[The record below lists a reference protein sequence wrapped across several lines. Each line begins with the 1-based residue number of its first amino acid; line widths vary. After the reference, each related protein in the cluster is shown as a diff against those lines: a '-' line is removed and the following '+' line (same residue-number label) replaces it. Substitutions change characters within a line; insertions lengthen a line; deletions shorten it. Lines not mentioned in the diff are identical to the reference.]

1 MRFGIMGTGRI
12 TRRLVADLQ
21 STDGVAVTA
30 IASRSAERANW
41 GASQYGIENAVE
53 GYQALLDC
61 DEVDA
66 VYLALP
72 PALHRQWAV
81 AAAEAGKHVLCEK
94 PLAVDAQQ
102 AIAIHAACQ
111 KAQVRWLDA
120 TAWLHH
126 ARSKQMLDFV
136 HGGGIGKLG
145 HVSAAVSFYRP
156 FQSGEH
162 RLRAD
167 LGGGALLDL
176 GWYAVGIACRMAG
189 VMPQRVFAACV
200 MEQQV
205 PLRAN
210 AMLWFDQDVTA
221 SLSVGYDTATR
232 KWFEAAGS
240 EASVICD
247 DFTRPWADR
256 TTRYWVHNSAGEVQ
270 AHECADRQ
278 EQRMIETLIGDQSLA
293 EFNQF
298 AIQTQAVLD
307 ALIQSARERQAID
320 VVVPS
325 LTASP

>member
-1 MRFGIMGTGRI
+1 MRFGIIGTGRI

-21 STDGVAVTA
+21 STDGVSVTA
-30 IASRSAERANW
+30 IGSRSGERANW
-41 GASQYGIENAVE
+41 FAGQYGIENAIE
-53 GYQALLDC
+53 GYQAFLDRQ
-61 DEVDA
+61 DVDA
-66 VYLALP
+66 VYLSLP
-72 PALHRQWAV
+72 PALHMQWAV
-81 AAAEAGKHVLCEK
+81 AAAAAGKHVLCEK
-94 PLAVDAQQ
+94 PLAVDVEQ
-102 AIAIHAACQ
+102 ALAIHDACQ
-111 KAQVRWLDA
+111 THHVRWLDA

-126 ARSKQMLDFV
+126 ARSKQMLDLV
-136 HGGGIGKLG
+136 HDGAIGKLG

-162 RLRAD
+162 RLQAD

-176 GWYAVGIACRMAG
+176 GWYAVGLACRMSKAI
-189 VMPQRVFAACV
+189 PQRVFADCV
-200 MEQQV
+200 MEQDV
-205 PLRAN
+205 PIRAN
-210 AMLWFDQDVTA
+210 AMLWFDQEVTA

-256 TTRYWVHNSAGEVQ
+256 ATRFWVHNSAGEVQ

-278 EQRMIETLIGDQSLA
+278 EQRMIEALIGDQSLA

-307 ALIQSARERQAID
+307 ALIQSARERQVID
-320 VVVPS
+320 VVMPNLSAS
-325 LTASP
+325 L